1 MHLSKGV
8 NHYTF
13 KTVNILRNDK
23 AMCQKYLQKHTQKI
37 KVIHYHRN
45 KEHFQ
50 KLRKQRCI
58 WHNMN
63 LACDLT

>member
-23 AMCQKYLQKHTQKI
+23 AMCQKYLQKHTQ
-37 KVIHYHRN
+37 N
-45 KEHFQ
+45 KSNS
-50 KLRKQRCI
+50 LP
-58 WHNMN
+58 
-63 LACDLT
+63 